1 MQLQKTTKMEAF
13 KQRQIAFLLQLIG
26 ITAILFGIHSY
37 LLHHFAGEVNFFFPT
52 WQIYTFHLII
62 TLILYTAINY
72 RFSSGKKDIFNLFM
86 ILTFLKMAMAIVF
99 LLPLLLSDFE
109 NKQPDV
115 FNFFIPYFLFLF
127 FEVFALTRFLQKP

>member
-1 MQLQKTTKMEAF
+1 MEDF
-13 KQRQIAFLLQLIG
+13 KKRQIAFLLQLIG
-26 ITAILFGIHSY
+26 LSVFLFAIHSY
-37 LLHHFAGEVNFFFPT
+37 LLYYFAKKITFFFPI

-62 TLILYTAINY
+62 TLALYTIINY

-86 ILTFLKMAMAIVF
+86 VMTFLKMLLAILF
-99 LLPLLLSDFE
+99 LLPLILSDVE

-127 FEVFALTRFLQKP
+127 FEVFALTRFLQKS